1 MSDFNAKIQAI
12 LDTSKIPSQIASI
25 EKTPVKLSKIVL
37 DTKNLPSQIQGSLD
51 SHTFTIKLDGV
62 KMNNIATQA
71 TKAGQAY
78 SSAFADGVRTQL
90 STGGIESSIARVTA
104 QYQKFANSNHSYLD
118 RVKSDLLELDSL
130 QESLFNSQGDD
141 AALVDTYRRFSQV
154 LADARNNLV
163 TISSDTKTF
172 VSNASRISK
181 LDNSMST
188 WMLNNTKASKTFG
201 TTIESLRQRLRTL
214 GANTPISELKA
225 LEDQFDAVKRQA
237 SAAGMVGDSF
247 STSWQKSFKN
257 IASYISIAE
266 ILRKSVDVMR
276 EMSENVLAIDTAM
289 TGLYRVTELTDAQY
303 RSLYSNMAKSAKAY
317 GAELTGIIDAT
328 TNWKKLGFDIGT
340 AQQLANITTMYQQ
353 VADLDTKT
361 AVNNLVT
368 AYKGFEDQ
376 LLELTGG
383 DAAAAVELVAD
394 IFNKLGNEFAVEAA
408 DIGAALVNS
417 ASVLEMAG
425 NSIQQTAAMATGI
438 IEVTQDASRAGTALR
453 TLSMRLRGT
462 TAEELQA
469 IGEDSEGLIEVTSK
483 LQASIKSLTGVDI
496 TDANGQLRSTYEI
509 MDDLAEVWERLDK
522 NTQANVLEVIAG
534 KNRASDVAALLNN
547 WNQVE
552 AAVLSSSEAAGTARE
567 EYDIFLNSLQA
578 HLNRL
583 ETAWQKL
590 SYSFMD
596 VGLLKSG
603 VDMLIGALEAL
614 DGIVNTLGGA
624 GTIGAGVGIF
634 ALFKNLG
641 NIKAFISL
649 IRQATQGAGSFA
661 DVLSIARQ
669 GLASFIKTP
678 MGVATSIGLITMA
691 IGTCIQAYKN
701 WEQKQSEQRQ
711 ALIESG
717 KAAKEESDKIRSLY
731 EAYLDSKEAYATNTG
746 SKEDLTA
753 ATDELLTALGIE
765 QSEVDKL
772 IGKYGSLSEAIDQVT
787 VDALQKKLSEL
798 TSGFK
803 AVQDEMLNQVKDGLF
818 SSFSMLDFSTKG
830 DQMQFATL
838 LTDAGLLNSGSY
850 GSAGGSAY
858 IGDNESVEGVFA
870 IYEKLIEMRKTLEEG
885 ISSATYSR
893 EDLANSS
900 LYLAINEKINA
911 FETQYKDV
919 LYYIEEINKAAA
931 YLDYIDYSRDNGLPK
946 TQKEF
951 ESLRDAMVSA
961 ALASGDYVG
970 TQDQITAAVNNT
982 LASIPELAKFYQQVA
997 DMPENTPQF
1006 LTFEGLFADTDSVND
1021 YIDYLNSYREKV
1033 EYLQKLLAKIRDGSI
1048 TPEEEIDLRIKY
1060 PELADSENLE
1070 DGVIGIIDSL
1080 KGTSKTADAE
1090 ATGIMA
1096 ILDDMYAHIDPTN
1109 VADLQA
1115 FEVVKGLFLS
1125 LFDTAE
1131 EGTKVF
1137 NSLSDA
1143 ISGVGKAS
1151 DVIATIQQEMAE
1163 SGSISLGTL
1172 ETLAKEFG
1180 SNVGDYF
1187 VIEDGKIIPSI
1198 DKIVE
1203 YYKTAIQDMELEDP
1217 DLEDALI
1224 ASLSTSYNG
1233 YKTHLDAF
1241 NAAMSEVESAYDVLA
1256 KAQKDMEKGGL
1267 SNETLTSISSLLGD
1281 GESLSDYLIEE
1292 NGVLTL
1298 NIEKWNERTQAIADK
1313 NTDAIRTRMAELQT
1327 IIDSYAGYTDDEVAY
1342 YEGDEQLER
1351 LKQARTEYAAL
1362 NGLIGVY
1369 GVAMGNAAKT
1379 TEDETT
1385 ALERVSTAISHIGN
1399 VSDYLSLLQSDD
1411 LKFVDALEQ
1420 AVQLLEVMGDGY
1432 SLDDFFTFGEN
1443 GDITYNTEFLTTW
1456 INDYIDK
1463 MVTAGDVS
1471 AQTAAQMKAAAKAEI
1486 EQTNAIDALVD
1497 AMSKVERAADL
1508 ISTAETEIAESGK
1521 NSVQTI
1527 IDLYEQFGSAASG
1540 MFTSTDGG
1548 FIIDTQAIKTEM
1560 YSAIDELED
1569 VAPEIKQA
1577 MKDALNVE
1585 LEEEAFE
1592 DTVDQYVSKVQTLQ
1606 DALSTLRSD
1615 GKLSDSAL
1623 YDLVKEFPELATET
1637 DNLDDAITKLI
1648 GTMNTDIIAEF
1659 EKQFGK
1665 IDSAEDI
1672 AELEA
1677 FMDVVLKLGEVVGE
1691 TQFAIDINAE
1701 TEGMEN
1707 LFSAMKESVSAT
1719 GLTADSIT
1727 ALKQRY
1733 QDLESYD
1740 PARLFERTENGVH
1753 LNTKAL
1759 RQLEKEYETLTK
1771 ESIDKTLDDLVDQY
1785 NDLTRQ
1791 IDAAGTASS
1800 TVDLYAQRSKI
1811 LQQIN
1816 ETSELAAQYAGLTSN
1831 FYKWEQAQS
1840 LGEEGDM
1847 YDSLTGSL
1855 ESIGELYKEGLIG
1868 TNKFRT
1874 AVQLMSNTDLSNASQ
1889 EELLA
1894 AYEAGYPKM
1903 QRYFQDSS
1911 DGVLHFLN
1919 DLHDLNSEWV
1929 SLNEDGSWDINFG
1942 TGNDQEIADALGIN
1956 VEAVQAIMRKLSDYG
1971 FDINLDTMYSDLDTM
1986 QSKAEKAANKLK
1998 ELGMT
2003 DVDFNFDA
2011 TNIDRVEEQIVQA
2024 QETLD
2029 KFRKED
2035 GTIDLSMEGAEEA
2048 QYVLATLILQ
2058 KQALEGAVILNVDAG
2073 NIEGVVGETL
2083 RKLQTIKQQYD
2094 NMQLQASIG
2103 ADTSGIQA
2111 SIDETVGSFTAEEIE
2126 ILGKLGIDTTASTE
2140 AINAAIL
2147 GITPEML
2154 VSVGVD
2160 ETLLT
2165 TFMSTSHDT
2174 EATVV
2179 YNVDGSMVSRY
2190 TAPKKYSTVRY
2201 TATMNAWTPPT
2212 KYGTVVYTAK
2222 TSSKSTSTSSSTKP
2236 GISRVAVAASGT
2248 AYAHGTRGD
2257 WGTKKSGTA
2266 LGGELGEELIVRNG
2280 KFFTIGSDSAEFF
2293 QYKRGDIIFNADQT
2307 REIFDKGKIR
2317 HAAPRGKALAK
2328 GTAFSSGSG
2337 YITGNGSVITNPSG
2351 SSGSGN
2357 GGNGGGDGDSEKSS
2371 KVIDWIEI
2379 AIDRIERAIN
2389 KLATKAQSAYRT
2401 LTKRLKADDDQI
2413 RKVIEEI
2420 SVQGQAYG
2428 RYMQEANSVGLSAD
2442 LQLKVQNGTIDI
2454 TEYDGDTAELIEEYQ
2469 KWYEKALDCSEAIDE
2484 LHESL
2489 AALWEEKFNTIA
2501 TDYSNQLS
2509 LIEHRTEMFNSNL
2522 DEIEARGY
2530 MGGSKLYQ
2538 ALIGTENEKV
2548 SILRKQLA
2556 DLTKAM
2562 SDAVNSGEIEV
2573 GSEAW
2578 YAMQVSINDTKQA
2591 IQESEL
2597 AVIEFNNAL
2606 REMEW
2611 EHFDYMQERISQITK
2626 EADFLVNLLSNADQ
2640 YTDKGQL
2647 SESGMATMGL
2657 HGVNYNTYLAQ
2668 AKKYADELKEIDKEI
2683 AEDPYNTTLIQRRED
2698 LLGLQQE
2705 AILAAEAEKQ
2715 AIVDMVQEGI
2725 NLELESLRELIDA
2738 YTDSLDSA
2746 KDLYDYQKKIKKQ
2759 TSEVAS
2765 LQKQIA
2771 AYENDTS
2778 EENRAR
2784 LQKLQV
2790 DLSDAMEDLQET
2802 QYDQYIKDQK
2812 KMLDDFY
2819 DDYETNLNKRL
2830 DDVDALIQDMVD
2842 SVNANSTNIS
2852 DTITTQA
2859 SSVGY
2864 TLSSNMTSIW
2874 SSGGGAYD
2882 VIAKY
2887 GNGMTEQL
2895 TTLNTVIS
2903 GIANYVE
2910 AMATAGN
2917 NIAND
2922 TVSTTTTTANPI
2934 QTNVPTANP
2943 NPIVTPSP
2951 VVTPSQPTTNP
2962 NPEPAKKT
2970 QVKVVNGRWNI
2981 RTGPSTKY
2989 KDIGTSKPGD
2999 VYDYAGETSGR
3010 WNSIIYKGQKAWM
3023 YNEGSK
3029 LIQGYSEGGYIA
3041 ELQKIAMR
3049 NGDDMIT
3056 VNTLKRGEAILKPDQ
3071 AAMFSQFVKNGVPV
3085 LHNVLDESKM
3095 MSKTLGQPVRESGT
3109 ETYGAKYSIDK
3120 VEVVIEQV
3128 DDYDD
3133 LVEKMK
3139 RDGKF
3144 EKMVQSMTVD
3154 RLSGGSKLA
3163 KHKCRW
3169 E

>member
-25 EKTPVKLSKIVL
+25 GKTPVKLSKIVL

-78 SSAFADGVRTQL
+78 SSAFADGIRTQL
-90 STGGIESSIARVTA
+90 STGGIESSIARITA
-104 QYQKFANSNHSYLD
+104 QYEKFANSNHSYLD
-118 RVKSDLLELDSL
+118 RVRNDLLELDNL
-130 QESLFNSQGDD
+130 QDSLFSSQGND
-141 AALVDTYRRFSQV
+141 AALVDTYKRFSQV
-154 LADARNNLV
+154 LADARNSLV
-163 TISSDTKTF
+163 TISSDTKAF
-172 VSNASRISK
+172 VASASRIDK
-181 LDNSMST
+181 LDSSMST
-188 WMLNNTKASKTFG
+188 WMMNNTKASKTFG
-201 TTIESLRQRLRTL
+201 TTIESLRQKLRTL
-214 GANTPISELKA
+214 DANAPISELKA
-225 LEDQFDAVKRQA
+225 LEDQFEAIKRQA

-276 EMSENVLAIDTAM
+276 EMAENVLDIDTAM
-289 TGLYRVTELTDAQY
+289 TGLYRVTDMTDAQY
-303 RSLYSNMAKSAKAY
+303 RSLYGNMAKSAKEY

-383 DAAAAVELVAD
+383 DVSAAVELVAD

-469 IGEDSEGLIEVTSK
+469 IGEDSDGLIEVTSK

-509 MDDLAEVWERLDK
+509 MDDLAEVWEQLNT

-547 WNQVE
+547 WDQVE

-567 EYDIFLNSLQA
+567 EYDIFLDSLQA

-583 ETAWQKL
+583 ETAWQEL

-614 DGIVNTLGGA
+614 DSIVNSLGGA

-634 ALFKNLG
+634 ALFKNIG

-661 DVLSIARQ
+661 DVLSIAKQ
-669 GLASFIKTP
+669 GLTSFIKTP

-691 IGTCIQAYKN
+691 IGACIQAYKN
-701 WEQKQSEQRQ
+701 WEQRQSEQRR
-711 ALIESG
+711 ALIENG
-717 KAAKEESDKIRSLY
+717 KAAKEEADKIRSLY
-731 EAYLDSKEAYATNTG
+731 ESYLDSKEAYETNTG

-753 ATDELLTALGIE
+753 ATDELLAALGIE

-772 IGKYGSLSEAIDQVT
+772 IGKYGSLSEAINQVT

-798 TSGFK
+798 TSGYK
-803 AVQDEMLNQVKDGLF
+803 AVQDEMLSQVKDGFF
-818 SSFSMLDFSTKG
+818 SSFSLLDFSTKG

-838 LTDAGLLNSGSY
+838 LTEAGLLNRGSY
-850 GSAGGSAY
+850 GSSGGSAY

-870 IYEKLIEMRKTLEEG
+870 MYEKLIEMRKVLEEG
-885 ISSATYSR
+885 ISSTTYSR
-893 EDLANSS
+893 EDLADSS

-931 YLDYIDYSRDNGLPK
+931 YLDYIDYSQDNGLPK
-946 TQKEF
+946 TKEEF
-951 ESLRDAMVSA
+951 DALRDAMVSA
-961 ALASGDYVG
+961 ALASGNYVG
-970 TQDQITAAVNNT
+970 TQEQITAAVDNT
-982 LASIPELAKFYQQVA
+982 LASVPQLAKFYQQVN
-997 DMPENTPQF
+997 DISENAPQF
-1006 LTFEGLFADTDSVND
+1006 LSFEGLFADTDSIND
-1021 YIDYLNSYREKV
+1021 YIDHLNSYREKV
-1033 EYLQKLLAKIRDGSI
+1033 EYLQKMLDKIRDGSI
-1048 TPEEEIDLRIKY
+1048 TPEDEIDLRIKY

-1070 DGVIGIIDSL
+1070 DGVIGIINSL
-1080 KGTSKTADAE
+1080 KGASKTADAE
-1090 ATGIMA
+1090 ATGIIA

-1109 VADLQA
+1109 ATDLQA
-1115 FEVVKGLFLS
+1115 FEIVRGLFLS

-1137 NSLSDA
+1137 SGLSDA
-1143 ISGVGKAS
+1143 ISGVSNAS
-1151 DVIATIQQEMAE
+1151 DLIAKMQREVAE
-1163 SGSISLGTL
+1163 TGGISLSTL
-1172 ETLAKEFG
+1172 ESLTKEFG
-1180 SNVGDYF
+1180 SNIEDYF
-1187 VIEDGKIIPSI
+1187 SIDADGNILPEI
-1198 DKIVE
+1198 DKIKG
-1203 YYKTAIQDMELEDP
+1203 YYTDAIKDLNLEDKV
-1217 DLEDALI
+1217 LEQALIDALSLGFD
-1224 ASLSTSYNG
+1224 ASQLGFDELS
-1233 YKTHLDAF
+1233 
-1241 NAAMSEVESAYDVLA
+1241 AAMSEAQNIAEIAA
-1256 KAQKDMEKGGL
+1256 GAQKDLTYDTIESLREAFGSDFESYLNLDAAGNYISINTAALQEYARNLLVAEGASEATLAQFDLMWKNTIAGTKEA
-1267 SNETLTSISSLLGD
+1267 ETALDRISS
-1281 GESLSDYLIEE
+1281 
-1292 NGVLTL
+1292 
-1298 NIEKWNERTQAIADK
+1298 
-1313 NTDAIRTRMAELQT
+1313 
-1327 IIDSYAGYTDDEVAY
+1327 
-1342 YEGDEQLER
+1342 
-1351 LKQARTEYAAL
+1351 AL
-1362 NGLIGVY
+1362 DTV
-1369 GVAMGNAAKT
+1369 
-1379 TEDETT
+1379 
-1385 ALERVSTAISHIGN
+1385 GN
-1399 VSDYLSLLQSDD
+1399 VSDYLTLLQSDD

-1420 AVQLLEVMGDGY
+1420 AVGLLEVMGEGY
-1432 SLDDFFTFGEN
+1432 SLDDFFTFGDN
-1443 GDITYNTEFLTTW
+1443 GDITYNTKFLTSW
-1456 INDYIDK
+1456 VDEYIDK

-1471 AQTAAQMKAAAKAEI
+1471 AETATQMKAAAKAEI
-1486 EQTNAIDALVD
+1486 EEANAIDALVD
-1497 AMSKVERAADL
+1497 AMSKVEHVSDL
-1508 ISTAETEIAESGK
+1508 ISTAQTEMAENGK

-1527 IDLYEQFGSAASG
+1527 IDLYEQFGSAANT

-1560 YSAIDELED
+1560 YSVIDKLEE

-1577 MKDALNVE
+1577 MKDALDVE
-1585 LEEEAFE
+1585 LEETAFE

-1606 DALSTLRSD
+1606 DALATLKSD

-1623 YDLVKEFPELATET
+1623 YDLIKEFPELATET

-1719 GLTADSIT
+1719 GLTADSIA

-1740 PARLFERTENGVH
+1740 PARLFERTENGIH

-1759 RQLEKEYETLTK
+1759 RQLEKEYESLTK
-1771 ESIDKTLDDLVDQY
+1771 ESIDTALDDLVDQY

-1791 IDAAGTASS
+1791 IDAAGTTAS

-1998 ELGMT
+1998 ELGKT

-2058 KQALEGAVILNVDAG
+2058 KQALESAVILNVDAD

-2083 RKLQTIKQQYD
+2083 RKLQTIKQQYN

-2126 ILGKLGIDTTASTE
+2126 ILGKLGIDTAASTE

-2165 TFMSTSHDT
+2165 AFTETNHDT
-2174 EATVV
+2174 TATVV

-2190 TAPKKYSTVRY
+2190 TAPKKYSTVHY
-2201 TATMNAWTPPT
+2201 TASMNAWTPPT

-2222 TSSKSTSTSSSTKP
+2222 TSSQSTSTSSSTKP
-2236 GISRVAVAASGT
+2236 GVSRVSVAASGT
-2248 AYAHGTRGD
+2248 AYAHGTSGD
-2257 WGTKKSGTA
+2257 WGTKRSGTA
-2266 LGGELGEELIVRNG
+2266 LGGELGEELLVRDG

-2317 HAAPRGKALAK
+2317 HAAPRGKALAN

-2337 YITGNGSVITNPSG
+2337 SITGSGSVITKPSG

-2357 GGNGGGDGDSEKSS
+2357 GSGNGGGDGDSENSS

-2469 KWYEKALDCSEAIDE
+2469 KWYEKALDCSDAIDE

-2562 SDAVNSGEIEV
+2562 SDGVNSGEIEV

-2578 YAMQVSINDTKQA
+2578 YAMQISINDVKQA

-2597 AVIEFNNAL
+2597 AVVEFNNAL
-2606 REMEW
+2606 RDMEW
-2611 EHFDYMQERISQITK
+2611 EHFDYMQDRISQITK

-2657 HGVNYNTYLAQ
+2657 HGVNYNTYLEQ

-2715 AIVDMVQEGI
+2715 AIVDMVKEGI
-2725 NLELESLRELIDA
+2725 NLELDSLKELIDA

-2759 TSEVAS
+2759 TAEVAS

-2790 DLSDAMEDLQET
+2790 DLSDAMEDLQES

-2819 DDYETNLNKRL
+2819 DDYEANLNRRL
-2830 DDVDALIQDMVD
+2830 DDIDALIMDMVD
-2842 SVNANSTNIS
+2842 SVNANSTNIAN
-2852 DTITTQA
+2852 TINVQA

-2864 TLSSNMTSIW
+2864 TLSSSMASIW

-2882 VIAKY
+2882 VISKY
-2887 GNGMTEQL
+2887 GDGMTEQL
-2895 TTLNTVIS
+2895 TTLNAVIS

-2910 AMATAGN
+2910 AMVTAGD

-2922 TVSTTTTTANPI
+2922 TVSTTTTTTNPI
-2934 QTNVPTANP
+2934 HTNVPTANP

-2951 VVTPSQPTTNP
+2951 SPVVTPSQPTTP
-2962 NPEPAKKT
+2962 TTPEPAKKT
-2970 QVKVVNGRWNI
+2970 QVKVVSGRWNI

-2989 KDIGTSKPGD
+2989 KDIGTSRPGD
-2999 VYDYAGETSGR
+2999 VYDYAGETSGK

-3029 LIQGYSEGGYIA
+3029 LIEGYSEGGYIA

-3049 NGDDMIT
+3049 NGDNMIT

-3085 LHNVLDESKM
+3085 LHDVLN
-3095 MSKTLGQPVRESGT
+3095 MSRSMNNITSTPSQLNYPQPT
-3109 ETYGAKYSIDK
+3109 ENNYEVNIEIDH
-3120 VEVVIEQV
+3120 VQ
-3128 DDYDD
+3128 DYNDFVMQ
-3133 LVEKMK
+3133 LQ
-3139 RDGKF
+3139 RDQKF

-3163 KHKCRW
+3163 KYKYRW
-3169 E
+3169 G